1 MIEEYS
7 KNLSVKQ
14 IINLIITYINKNECK
29 ESLEKITKFL
39 MDKITDK
46 NKEIIYIFDNNEKIM
61 ASTYILRNI
70 YYIDFREYFIN
81 KLKDDYLINED
92 TVFKSIKDSKFNLLE
107 EMIRNGLFLYEYKKK
122 TMEKIEQIINESYKF
137 KYNYEKLVIVFDNYR
152 KNIEG
157 KNYYHTIEFIIK
169 DNEQIKN
176 LKSLYENIEYMK
188 KKVDLFEKIECFLD
202 KCFKKSKK
210 EESNKIKKKLKI

>member
-29 ESLEKITKFL
+29 ESLEKITKLL

-70 YYIDFREYFIN
+70 YDIGFREYFIN

-107 EMIRNGLFLYEYKKK
+107 EMIRNGLFLYKKK
-122 TMEKIEQIINESYKF
+122 
-137 KYNYEKLVIVFDNYR
+137 
-152 KNIEG
+152 
-157 KNYYHTIEFIIK
+157 
-169 DNEQIKN
+169 
-176 LKSLYENIEYMK
+176 K
-188 KKVDLFEKIECFLD
+188 KQWKRL
-202 KCFKKSKK
+202 SK
-210 EESNKIKKKLKI
+210 